1 MNLHGTN
8 YAPFPS
14 SRMTTAVAAASHTG
28 AQGQLPNVPSDA
40 AAIDDLQT
48 QIHIEVVRFNVQLWY

>member
-1 MNLHGTN
+1 
-8 YAPFPS
+8 
-14 SRMTTAVAAASHTG
+14 MTTAVAAASHTG